1 MAQKRDT
8 TPLERVEN
16 LLVELSDALFKR
28 SDCYTDVRPSEKSID
43 DARHRVTVMMSI
55 GAPKYRARNPEV
67 IRVELAIALKKIGVD
82 YPRPDA

>member
-1 MAQKRDT
+1 MASKADI

-16 LLVELSDALFKR
+16 LLVELSEALFKR

-43 DARHRVTVMMSI
+43 DARHRVAVMMQRD
-55 GAPKYRARNPEV
+55 GKYHARNPEI

-82 YPRPDA
+82 YPQPDS